1 MMIERSRRYTDQGC
15 PMPLNIADVNAYLA
29 CLPMPI
35 PLEEFMAS
43 LFVIDDVWLEKRY
56 KRMKEANADGGT

>member
-1 MMIERSRRYTDQGC
+1 
-15 PMPLNIADVNAYLA
+15 MPLNIADVNAYLA